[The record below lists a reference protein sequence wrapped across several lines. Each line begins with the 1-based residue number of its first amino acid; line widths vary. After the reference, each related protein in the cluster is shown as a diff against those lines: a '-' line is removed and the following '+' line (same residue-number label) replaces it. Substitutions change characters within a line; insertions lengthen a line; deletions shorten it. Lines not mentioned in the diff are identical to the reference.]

1 MDHNL
6 AHESYAAERYLLGEM
21 TSAERDDFE
30 EHFLSCR
37 ICGENIYG
45 VSVFAENAKALF
57 RDDSIKAS
65 GSTKG
70 SSLKRIRLARAY
82 LPVALLILAIL
93 GLAAII
99 AYQNV
104 VTIPRLL
111 SLQSMA
117 APVIL
122 VGEKQPSLL
131 PTAPAGRPLR
141 FQMMVERPPGSDRV
155 QVDLIDA
162 AGKTVSQ
169 GSVDTPGPDQPIDI
183 FFPGSLPPGS
193 YTLIARG
200 ESSGNAARVE
210 AARSPFKVANKPQ

>member
-1 MDHNL
+1 MDHNI

-21 TSAERDDFE
+21 PSTERDDFE

-37 ICGENIYG
+37 ICGESIYS
-45 VSVFAENAKALF
+45 VSLFAENAKALCH
-57 RDDSIKAS
+57 DESIKAS
-65 GSTKG
+65 RAGKG
-70 SSLKRIRLARAY
+70 TWLRRISQARVH
-82 LPVALLILAIL
+82 LPVALLILTIL

-99 AYQNV
+99 AYQNEV
-104 VTIPRLL
+104 AIPQLL
-111 SLQSMA
+111 SLQSTA
-117 APVIL
+117 SPVIL
-122 VGEKQPSLL
+122 VGEKRPSSL

-155 QVDLIDA
+155 EVDLIDA

-193 YTLIARG
+193 YTLIARS
-200 ESSGNAARVE
+200 ESSGNAARRE
-210 AARSPFKVANKPQ
+210 AARSPFKVANIPQ